1 MSSSQKNNQLAAQG
15 MRDWEGQQTL
25 FKENEN
31 KWIKSKSVNSL
42 RYLDFVSRRMT
53 SCYFASY
60 IISKVLSQQ
69 LFKIEAIIQRSS
81 VKKVYLKILQ
91 NSQENPCASLLFQ
104 VARVVNSK
112 LVYTDYF
119 FIIW

>member
-1 MSSSQKNNQLAAQG
+1 
-15 MRDWEGQQTL
+15 
-25 FKENEN
+25 
-31 KWIKSKSVNSL
+31 
-42 RYLDFVSRRMT
+42 MT

-91 NSQENPCASLLFQ
+91 NSQENPCAGLLFQ

>member
-1 MSSSQKNNQLAAQG
+1 
-15 MRDWEGQQTL
+15 
-25 FKENEN
+25 
-31 KWIKSKSVNSL
+31 
-42 RYLDFVSRRMT
+42 MT